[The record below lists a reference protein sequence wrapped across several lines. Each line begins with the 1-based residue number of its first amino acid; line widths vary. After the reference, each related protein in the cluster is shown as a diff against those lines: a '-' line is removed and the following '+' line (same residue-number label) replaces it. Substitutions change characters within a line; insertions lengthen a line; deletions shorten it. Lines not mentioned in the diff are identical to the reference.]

1 MMELNKDLNLTE
13 EELDRYIEEVKK
25 SKISLEE
32 LFEYA
37 DLINI
42 PDKQKNIKEDALNAL
57 WEALE
62 NAPYRDDSCEYIDLP

>member
-32 LFEYA
+32 LFEY
-37 DLINI
+37 DYL
-42 PDKQKNIKEDALNAL
+42 D
-57 WEALE
+57 
-62 NAPYRDDSCEYIDLP
+62 